1 MDFGQ
6 LFQSIIPFAESLPAI
21 RAIIAFFLVFF
32 IPGFAWTF
40 VFFKSINYIERAVL
54 SIGLSIAM
62 VTLSVLALNVIFGM
76 RITGANAL
84 FTIILITVIGVLIYF
99 VKRFITRRTEAPNGD

>member
-1 MDFGQ
+1 MC
-6 LFQSIIPFAESLPAI
+6 SLKVLI
-21 RAIIAFFLVFF
+21 
-32 IPGFAWTF
+32 
-40 VFFKSINYIERAVL
+40 IERAVL

-84 FTIILITVIGVLIYF
+84 ITIILITVIGMVIYF
-99 VKRFITRRTEAPNGD
+99 VKRFITHRLEAPNGD